1 VIDGGGGGAAAVAAA
16 GFQSGAAATSLQR
29 PFQVESIACQIA
41 TDMLA
46 DR

>member
-1 VIDGGGGGAAAVAAA
+1 VIDGGGAAA

-29 PFQVESIACQIA
+29 PFQVGLIDLQSA
-41 TDMLA
+41 TGMST

>member
-1 VIDGGGGGAAAVAAA
+1 VVDGGAAAAA

-29 PFQVESIACQIA
+29 PFQVGLIDLQSA
-41 TDMLA
+41 TGMST